1 MFMSNSKFSFSH
13 TSEKVTPNK
22 EDGVPYYMRKLVDFI
37 KAIQNE
43 VSYIVLSPYL
53 YFFFLKMEKYGTGLT
68 ENIVLI
74 EKMLERISKTKKKV
88 IFL

>member
-43 VSYIVLSPYL
+43 VSL
-53 YFFFLKMEKYGTGLT
+53 
-68 ENIVLI
+68 
-74 EKMLERISKTKKKV
+74 
-88 IFL
+88 